1 MRFPRISVSG
11 FLLVAAVA
19 ATALLI
25 AAPPA
30 AHATSTLN
38 VIYYTMSSSFPDAN
52 QLCCGTSDNEVESG
66 LGPNGMPILN
76 VSGMTG
82 SPIPTVYDTSTDEL
96 TYWDPTLNS
105 SLTETGTGTV
115 PLPIANNAFYPPNG
129 TGGGDGGTAGF
140 QTAYFYGTL
149 SAPTTETLSFSIGS
163 DDNAFVYI
171 NGTIACDDGGVHGN
185 SSVPCTTPT
194 VPEGNNTIQIFYDDL
209 NTVGAALDFSI
220 TSTDVTTTGSTT
232 VPEPGTWMLLGSGL
246 FALLL
251 AGRRRLAPGL

>member
-129 TGGGDGGTAGF
+129 TG
-140 QTAYFYGTL
+140 
-149 SAPTTETLSFSIGS
+149 
-163 DDNAFVYI
+163 
-171 NGTIACDDGGVHGN
+171 
-185 SSVPCTTPT
+185 
-194 VPEGNNTIQIFYDDL
+194 
-209 NTVGAALDFSI
+209 
-220 TSTDVTTTGSTT
+220 
-232 VPEPGTWMLLGSGL
+232 
-246 FALLL
+246 
-251 AGRRRLAPGL
+251 